1 MLASPS
7 PKFPPNTSPTVC
19 SWFTARYNSGGGLTS
34 NPAAVLLSSL
44 MGPINI
50 ASQRQQFDPNRPPL
64 QHSNASYTTNLLED
78 SRVLDPD
85 RYSNPGHYY
94 ENEPDSSPP
103 SPARSP
109 VPRSSPEDKEQ
120 HPCLKPD
127 CSKIFSHL
135 HKLQRHYRDA
145 HGKPQYDCPFP
156 SCARKGTKGFS
167 RRDNMRQHHR
177 LVHNKP
183 LDPSNS
189 PERIVRKPSV

>member
-1 MLASPS
+1 MRS
-7 PKFPPNTSPTVC
+7 
-19 SWFTARYNSGGGLTS
+19 
-34 NPAAVLLSSL
+34 
-44 MGPINI
+44 INI
-50 ASQRQQFDPNRPPL
+50 PTQCRQFDPNRPPP
-64 QHSNASYTTNLLED
+64 QHSNTSYTNNLHED
-78 SRVLDPD
+78 SRILDPGRSSD
-85 RYSNPGHYY
+85 PRHYY
-94 ENEPDSSPP
+94 ENEPDSSSP

-109 VPRSSPEDKEQ
+109 VPPSSPEDKEQ

-167 RRDNMRQHHR
+167 RRDNMRQHHK

-183 LDPSNS
+183 LDSS
-189 PERIVRKPSV
+189 KSSERSARKLSV